1 MNSLIK
7 GLLTLKTPSFSA
19 KIIGKDDLIHR
30 LIYTMTFGM
39 KDVVPGVQRYYSDL
53 GTLGKHYV
61 VNNSLFPDKKRQYT
75 ICNCMEK
82 TVYAEYL
89 KVIETF
95 KIVMRVNQ

>member
-7 GLLTLKTPSFSA
+7 GLLTSKTPTFTG
-19 KIIGKDDLIHR
+19 KIIGKEDLIHR

-39 KDVVPGVQRYYSDL
+39 TDAVPGVQRYYSDL
-53 GTLGKHYV
+53 GNLGKHYV
-61 VNNSLFPDKKRQYT
+61 VYNTLFPDKKRQYT

-82 TVYAEYL
+82 TVYSEYL

-95 KIVMRVNQ
+95 KTVMRVNQ